1 MLPFLY
7 KYILPIAFLLVFI
20 SEHSLSQDTSKI
32 NLLPK
37 DSVIV
42 AKDSAV
48 VKDTA
53 AVKID
58 TASIDYRFK
67 VAIQTGFDGKYSKS
81 IAMCKRIL
89 KEKPDYHEVR
99 LFMGRAY
106 AWDHQ
111 WENAK
116 KEISKVIEKEP
127 KNVDAYNAITDV
139 GLWSLIPEMA
149 LEKANKG
156 LTIDSVNQDLML
168 KKAKALE
175 QLGDID
181 GAIVTLEK
189 LLKIN
194 PENLEAQEMLARLK
208 QLTIKNYIGVYYTLE
223 AFSRYYEPRHLV
235 SVEFKHTFNYATTL
249 IARTNFGNRFGRKGL
264 QYELDLYRNL
274 RKGMY
279 VYANIGY
286 SPSIIFPLFSNGA
299 ELYKALKRGFD
310 CSVGYRYMLFKSP
323 YNTLRLTILTG
334 SLGKYHNTY
343 WFGFKPYL
351 TFSSKGFAQY
361 YMLMARK
368 YLEDTYNH
376 LTLSIAYGAS
386 PYNTS
391 QNLQFDRLYNLKTQR
406 IGLAYQKTFDKI
418 YVLLAGVSLERQE
431 LNFQKGDYI
440 AYVIFDL
447 GFRVRF

>member
-175 QLGDID
+175 QLGDIACLF
-181 GAIVTLEK
+181 GLCE
-189 LLKIN
+189 LGFLFN
-194 PENLEAQEMLARLK
+194 PVGIGIHLCHIFLA
-208 QLTIKNYIGVYYTLE
+208 TCYTHRR
-223 AFSRYYEPRHLV
+223 A
-235 SVEFKHTFNYATTL
+235 
-249 IARTNFGNRFGRKGL
+249 
-264 QYELDLYRNL
+264 DL
-274 RKGMY
+274 
-279 VYANIGY
+279 
-286 SPSIIFPLFSNGA
+286 PSIQEKNG
-299 ELYKALKRGFD
+299 
-310 CSVGYRYMLFKSP
+310 
-323 YNTLRLTILTG
+323 
-334 SLGKYHNTY
+334 
-343 WFGFKPYL
+343 
-351 TFSSKGFAQY
+351 
-361 YMLMARK
+361 
-368 YLEDTYNH
+368 
-376 LTLSIAYGAS
+376 
-386 PYNTS
+386 
-391 QNLQFDRLYNLKTQR
+391 
-406 IGLAYQKTFDKI
+406 
-418 YVLLAGVSLERQE
+418 YV
-431 LNFQKGDYI
+431 
-440 AYVIFDL
+440 
-447 GFRVRF
+447 

>member
-208 QLTIKNYIGVYYTLE
+208 QLTIKNYIGVIL
-223 AFSRYYEPRHLV
+223 AI
-235 SVEFKHTFNYATTL
+235 
-249 IARTNFGNRFGRKGL
+249 IA
-264 QYELDLYRNL
+264 
-274 RKGMY
+274 
-279 VYANIGY
+279 
-286 SPSIIFPLFSNGA
+286 
-299 ELYKALKRGFD
+299 
-310 CSVGYRYMLFKSP
+310 
-323 YNTLRLTILTG
+323 IL
-334 SLGKYHNTY
+334 L
-343 WFGFKPYL
+343 L
-351 TFSSKGFAQY
+351 SSK
-361 YMLMARK
+361 
-368 YLEDTYNH
+368 
-376 LTLSIAYGAS
+376 
-386 PYNTS
+386 
-391 QNLQFDRLYNLKTQR
+391 
-406 IGLAYQKTFDKI
+406 
-418 YVLLAGVSLERQE
+418 
-431 LNFQKGDYI
+431 
-440 AYVIFDL
+440 
-447 GFRVRF
+447 